1 MSEDEGNS
9 GRNRNLPRLW
19 LRTLLLRFFP
29 GQQVVDE
36 PHWIWAW
43 AAFEAVLFGV
53 GALTLAFWFTPTDPF
68 GLSAQFPWLWL
79 VPAVVSMRYGSIIAL
94 VAVATYFFGWLALE
108 GLKLIDTPFPQA
120 YFLGGLVLALACGQF
135 ADVWNS
141 RQRRLRA
148 VNAYL
153 DERLNTLTKS
163 HFLLRMSHERLEQD
177 LLAKPLTLRETLT
190 RLRGLSLLVRREA
203 LPGADEFLQL
213 LAQSCQLEVAAVFAM
228 RRDGTYEKEPAARLG
243 PAAALDLGDPL
254 LTYGL
259 EQGDLVHVQM
269 AQPGSR
275 DFDQSRYL
283 VCAPMTSASGQRV
296 GLVVVERLP
305 FFALNYDTLQLFTV
319 LLGYYADGVE
329 SGLESRA
336 MLARLPAC
344 PPEFAL
350 DLVRLTR
357 IRVDADIQSA
367 LVALVF
373 EDDARG
379 VDMFAQIKR
388 LKRNMDLSWEPRVP
402 GRLVQIS
409 LLPLAGVPA
418 VEGYLDRVESS
429 IRAQFGV
436 DFVAGRVVAHIAHLS
451 SAAPQE
457 TLAGLLARC
466 HA

>member
-1 MSEDEGNS
+1 MRGDEVPGP
-9 GRNRNLPRLW
+9 NRNLPRLW
-19 LRTLLLRFFP
+19 LRSLLLRFFP
-29 GQQVVDE
+29 GQQVADE
-36 PHWIWAW
+36 PGWIWAW
-43 AAFEAVLFGV
+43 ATFEAVLFGL
-53 GALTLAFWFTPTDPF
+53 GALTAAFWFTPADPF

-79 VPAVVSMRYGSIIAL
+79 VPAVVAMRYGSIVAL
-94 VAVATYFFGWLALE
+94 VSVGTYFVGWLGLE
-108 GLKLIDTPFPQA
+108 GLQLIATPFPQA
-120 YFLGGLVLALACGQF
+120 YFLGGLVLALTCGQF

-190 RLRGLSLLVRREA
+190 RLRGLAMLVHGDA

-228 RRDGTYEKEPAARLG
+228 KRDGTYEREPAARLG
-243 PAAALDLGDPL
+243 SAHVLDLADPL
-254 LTYGL
+254 LAYGL

-269 AQPGSR
+269 AQPGAR
-275 DFDQSRYL
+275 EFDQSRY
-283 VCAPMTSASGQRV
+283 VICAPMISASGQRI
-296 GLVVVERLP
+296 GLVAVERLP

-319 LLGYYADGVE
+319 LLGYFADGVL
-329 SGLESRA
+329 SGVETRA
-336 MLARLPAC
+336 LLARLPAC
-344 PPEFAL
+344 PPDFAL

-357 IRVDADIQSA
+357 IRTEADIQSA

-373 EDDARG
+373 EDSARG
-379 VDMFAQIKR
+379 VDMFAQVKR
-388 LKRNMDLSWEPRVP
+388 LKRNMDLAWEPRLP
-402 GRLVQIS
+402 GRLVQIA
-409 LLPLAGVPA
+409 LLPLAGTAA

-429 IRAQFGV
+429 IRGQFGV

-451 SAAPQE
+451 AAAPQE
-457 TLAGLLARC
+457 ALADLLARC